1 MKINII
7 NTSKFI
13 KLSDCV
19 FSAVVEVSEYKN
31 LYAKDSTVIFEKI
44 IDETKFV
51 FFINNKLNIK
61 NGDIVYSHTDAV
73 ESLFKLLKNC
83 NLNNLILI
91 SGQSDISVNKKLY
104 QKKPKC
110 IKYWFGNNINYE
122 VNKLIPIPLG
132 VNNDYVSTNPNEKD
146 FIEFKFKNFDDKKNN
161 IYSNFNINTR
171 PFHRLDAYNF
181 SIKNDSVVTNFTKLN
196 KSDFLSEL
204 NNYKFVI
211 APFGNGLDTHR
222 VWEAIYSNSI
232 PIVKENTSFNS
243 FKELPIHFV
252 KNFEDVDIKS
262 LSKLKFDV
270 NSLRFCDFNY
280 WRDIILDCKSKLNID
295 FNSSN
300 KQLIY
305 VPSIEIIKKITSKTK
320 INSIKKSFIM
330 LIFKIYKKLI
340 INISFFLL
348 RFLPME

>member
-19 FSAVVEVSEYKN
+19 FSAAVEVSEYKN
-31 LYAKDSTVIFEKI
+31 LYDKNSTVILEKK
-44 IDETKFV
+44 IDDKSFV
-51 FFINNKLNIK
+51 FFINNNLNIK
-61 NGDIVYSHTDAV
+61 DGDIIYSHTEAV

-83 NLNNLILI
+83 NLKNLILI

-132 VNNDYVSTNPNEKD
+132 INNDYISTNPNEQD
-146 FIEFKFKNFDDKKNN
+146 FIDFKFKNFDEKNNN

-171 PFHRLDAYNF
+171 PFHRLNAYNF
-181 SIKNDSVVTNFTKLN
+181 SIKNASTVSSFTKLN

-232 PIVKENTSFNS
+232 PIVKEHTAYNS

-252 KNFEDVDIKS
+252 KNFKDIDNKS

-270 NSLRFCDFNY
+270 DLLRLCDFNY
-280 WRDIILDCKSKLNID
+280 WRDLILDYKAKLNIN
-295 FNSSN
+295 FIPSN
-300 KQLIY
+300 KQSIS
-305 VPSIEIIKKITSKTK
+305 VPSIEIIKKITKKTK

-330 LIFKIYKKLI
+330 FIFKIYKKI
-340 INISFFLL
+340 TN
-348 RFLPME
+348 

>member
-13 KLSDCV
+13 KLSDYV

-31 LYAKDSTVIFEKI
+31 LYAENSTIILEKK
-44 IDETKFV
+44 IDETNFV
-51 FFINNKLNIK
+51 FFINNNLNIK
-61 NGDIVYSHTDAV
+61 DGDIIYSHTDAV

-110 IKYWFGNNINYE
+110 IKYWFGNNINFE
-122 VNKLIPIPLG
+122 INNLIPIPLG
-132 VNNDYVSTNPNEKD
+132 INNDYVTTNPNEQD
-146 FIEFKFKNFDDKKNN
+146 FIDFKFKNFDQKNNN
-161 IYSNFNINTR
+161 IYSNFNINTK

-181 SIKNDSVVTNFTKLN
+181 SIKSDNTVSNFSKLYKN
-196 KSDFLSEL
+196 DFLSEL
-204 NNYKFVI
+204 NSYKFVM

-232 PIVKENTSFNS
+232 PIVKEHTAFNS

-252 KNFEDVDIKS
+252 KNFKDIDIKI

-270 NSLRFCDFNY
+270 NLLRLCDFNY
-280 WRDIILDCKSKLNID
+280 WRGLILDYKSKLNID
-295 FNSSN
+295 FKSYN
-300 KQLIY
+300 KQSIS
-305 VPSIEIIKKITSKTK
+305 VPSIEIIKKITRKSK
-320 INSIKKSFIM
+320 INSIKKAFIM
-330 LIFKIYKKLI
+330 FIFKIYKK
-340 INISFFLL
+340 INI
-348 RFLPME
+348 

>member
-1 MKINII
+1 LKINII

-13 KLSDCV
+13 KLSDYV
-19 FSAVVEVSEYKN
+19 FSAAVEVSEYKN
-31 LYAKDSTVIFEKI
+31 LYAKNSTVILEKK
-44 IDETKFV
+44 IDDTGFV
-51 FFINNKLNIK
+51 FFINNNLNIK
-61 NGDIVYSHTDAV
+61 DGDIIYSHTEAV
-73 ESLFKLLKNC
+73 ESLFKLLKNS
-83 NLNNLILI
+83 NLKNLILI

-122 VNKLIPIPLG
+122 INKLIPIPLG
-132 VNNDYVSTNPNEKD
+132 INNDYVSTNPNEQD
-146 FIEFKFKNFDDKKNN
+146 FIDFKFKNFDEKNN
-161 IYSNFNINTR
+161 NLYSNFNINTR

-181 SIKNDSVVTNFTKLN
+181 SIKNVSTVSNFTKLN

-232 PIVKENTSFNS
+232 PIVTEHTSFNS

-252 KNFEDVDIKS
+252 KNFKDIDNKS

-270 NSLRFCDFNY
+270 NFLRLCDFNY
-280 WRDIILDCKSKLNID
+280 WRDLILDLKSKLTID
-295 FNSSN
+295 FKSSN
-300 KQLIY
+300 EQSIS
-305 VPSIEIIKKITSKTK
+305 VPSFEIIKKIRRKTK
-320 INSIKKSFIM
+320 INSLKKSFIM
-330 LIFKIYKKLI
+330 FIFKIYKKI
-340 INISFFLL
+340 YN
-348 RFLPME
+348 